1 MRKAIC
7 IWSTAAVVLMC
18 SNFTLAK
25 DWTNWRGPNSNGVS
39 SETGLPEKIKAS
51 EPGKDGLVWTAPHG
65 CRSTPLVHN
74 GRVFFNSHTGERRDV
89 EQESVVCLDAN
100 TGKTLWQY
108 KFSVFFTDIV
118 SNRIGWTNLAIDPA
132 TGNVYCHGTQGTLL
146 CLSRDG
152 KLIWERSLA
161 EEFGRVSGYGGRLS
175 GVTLDGDLILV
186 PVNCAV
192 WGKYGRGGTRLLAFN
207 KTNGQL
213 VWYGSSGY
221 RVLDSFQSTPVVGE
235 VNGQRLVFCGGG
247 DGGLHAFKVN
257 TGEKVWTHI
266 FCLGAVNTDP
276 VVDGNMVYIAHG
288 DVSPEE
294 GNIQGRVLC
303 LDASQVTDGKPKV
316 VWQKDGMKIKF
327 ASPILDKGRLILN
340 DEDGKLYCL
349 DAKTGDE
356 IWAVGIGG
364 GGNVRCS
371 PVLADGKFYVGDSR
385 GRFYVVKDD
394 PVKPK
399 KLSQVTL
406 YSLDAATGERI
417 DGEIDGAASVSNG
430 RVFVGN
436 GTTLYCFGSPTLKP
450 NPPATAVA
458 AKAPSN
464 EKPAYLQVVP
474 CDVTLSP
481 GASTTFKAKLFD
493 AKGNFIKETAAT
505 WELASQESPEKTVG
519 LPEPPVVNAPPLK
532 GTITPDGKLTVPADV
547 QGQFGRV
554 VAKAEGLEGSAGVRQ
569 VPKLPYMQDFEK
581 VPENAIPGG
590 WVNSVV
596 KFQVRTVDG
605 QKVLV
610 KTANNPNPLAAR
622 ANAFISGPEWKDYT
636 IQCDM
641 VAKRVKDQIGDM
653 GVVANR
659 YSLYLQGDLQQFR
672 LVSWGGLL
680 RIDKTISY
688 PWTDNV
694 WYTLKLTV
702 TQQGSEALVRGK
714 IWEKD
719 KPEPAEWTLEV
730 VDKAPNLNGA
740 AGLYAR
746 VPPGSIEVG
755 AKPADTKPGSEMFFD
770 NLKITPN
777 K

>member
-1 MRKAIC
+1 VRIAFC
-7 IWSTAAVVLMC
+7 AWSVVATLMLTNW
-18 SNFTLAK
+18 SLAK
-25 DWTNWRGPNSNGVS
+25 DWTSWRGPNHNGISN
-39 SETGLPEKIKAS
+39 ETGLPDKFKAT
-51 EPGKDGLVWTAPHG
+51 EPGKDNLVWSAPHG
-65 CRSTPLVHN
+65 CRSTPLIHN
-74 GRVFFNSHTGERRDV
+74 GRVYFNSLTGDRREI

-108 KFSVFFTDIV
+108 KFNVFFTDIV
-118 SNRIGWTNLAIDPA
+118 SNRIGWTNMSIDPS
-132 TGNVYCHGTQGTLL
+132 TGNVYCHGTQGSLL
-146 CLSRDG
+146 CLSPDG
-152 KLIWERSLA
+152 KLLWERSLS

-175 GVTLDGDLILV
+175 GVTLDGDLVIV
-186 PVNCAV
+186 PVNCAS
-192 WGKYGRGGTRLLAFN
+192 WGKYGRGGCRLIAFH
-207 KTNGQL
+207 KATGEL
-213 VWYGSSGY
+213 VWYGSTGF

-257 TGEKVWTHI
+257 TGEKVWSHI
-266 FCLGAVNTDP
+266 FCLGAVNTAP
-276 VVDGNMVYIAHG
+276 VVDGNLVYIAHG
-288 DVSPEE
+288 DVSPEG

-303 LDASQVTDGKPKV
+303 VDASLVTEGKPKV
-316 VWQKDGMKIKF
+316 VWQKEGLKIKF
-327 ASPILDKGRLILN
+327 ASPILDKGRLIVN

-349 DAKTGDE
+349 DAKTGE
-356 IWAVGIGG
+356 QIWALGVGG

-371 PVLADGKFYVGDSR
+371 PVLADGKIYVGDSR

-394 PVKPK
+394 PAKPK

-406 YSLDAATGERI
+406 FSVDPSSGERI
-417 DGEIDGAASVSNG
+417 DGEIDGSASISDG
-430 RVFVGN
+430 RVFIGN
-436 GTTLYCFGSPTLKP
+436 GTTVYCFGSAAAKP
-450 NPPATAVA
+450 APPAPVVA
-458 AKAPSN
+458 AKATST
-464 EKPAYLQVVP
+464 EKPAYLQVFP
-474 CDVTLSP
+474 GEVTLAP
-481 GASTTFKAKLFD
+481 GASAAFKAKLFD
-493 AKGNFIKETAAT
+493 AKGNFIKETPAT
-505 WELASQESPEKTVG
+505 WELAAQDSPEKTEG
-519 LPEPPVVNAPPLK
+519 LPPPPVVNAPPLK
-532 GTITPDGKLTVPADV
+532 GTLTADGKLTVPAEV

-581 VPENAIPGG
+581 VPDNAVPGG

-596 KFQVRTVDG
+596 KFQTRTVDG

-610 KTANNPNPLAAR
+610 KTATNPNPLAAR
-622 ANAFISGPEWKDYT
+622 ANAFISGPDWKEYT

-680 RIDKTISY
+680 RIDQTISY

-702 TQQGSEALVRGK
+702 TQQGNDALVRGK
-714 IWEKD
+714 IWERD
-719 KPEPAEWTLEV
+719 KPEPAQWTLEV
-730 VDKAPNLNGA
+730 VDKAPNHNGA
-740 AGLYAR
+740 AGIYSR

-755 AKPADTKPGSEMFFD
+755 ATPAETKTGAEMFFD